1 MSRELQPGQVNIQGK
16 VYDTVALRVR
26 KMREEHP
33 DWSIE
38 TEMVSIGVPWLDQNT
53 NFNQPER
60 VVFKATIRDG
70 DGKLVSTG
78 YAEEERSPD
87 GWLSTS
93 AIEVCET
100 SAVGRALGNAF
111 WQGSEAEFDPQ
122 IATADEVGTAIRKQ
136 ADKMYGQYMQ
146 KVWEHWDSIVAIKQH
161 LAVDELPAAAEAWRE
176 IGHDDMIKLWKAPT
190 KGGIFTIKERELLKQ
205 IE

>member
-1 MSRELQPGQVNIQGK
+1 MSRELKPGQVNIQGK
-16 VYDTVALRVR
+16 IYDTVALRMRMMR
-26 KMREEHP
+26 KEKP
-33 DWSIE
+33 DWGME
-38 TEMVSIGVPWLDQNT
+38 TEMMSDGGM
-53 NFNQPER
+53 R
-60 VVFKATIRDG
+60 VVFRATIRDENG
-70 DGKLVSTG
+70 RVVSTG
-78 YAEEERSPD
+78 WAEEERSD
-87 GWLSTS
+87 TGWLATS

-122 IATADEVGTAIRKQ
+122 IASADEVSQAIRKQ
-136 ADKMYGQYMQ
+136 ADKAYGTYMET
-146 KVWEHWDSIVAIKQH
+146 VWAHWDSIVAIKQH
-161 LAVDELPAAAEAWRE
+161 LAVEELEAAAEAWRE